1 MTACYC
7 CGAQASRLVRGRVGV
22 KVVDSSLALGLGV
35 GLELVRFDA
44 LLGSLLS
51 LERACLAS
59 VCPTHTRTVPL
70 WLYQRRPSSPLHV
83 DPNPN
88 PKPNPNPNTKNP
100 SSNPTTITL
109 TLPGAHEYGSV
120 LSYKVGTAAAAS
132 RHHGRLDNSPLAPSA
147 SATHLAR
154 ARPLCLCRC
163 AAREST
169 APRPTSG
176 RCRARGGSGGWRRW
190 WWRGHRARRSRRRRG
205 GRPVHAAAGLS
216 AGGAGTARGFPHHT
230 PGVRVVRR

>member
-1 MTACYC
+1 MPSFCVPTLLCALRTHAQYP
-7 CGAQASRLVRGRVGV
+7 CGYTNGDPRLRCTWTLVLTLILTPTPTPTLRT
-22 KVVDSSLALGLGV
+22 LALT
-35 GLELVRFDA
+35 
-44 LLGSLLS
+44 
-51 LERACLAS
+51 
-59 VCPTHTRTVPL
+59 P
-70 WLYQRRPSSPLHV
+70 
-83 DPNPN
+83 
-88 PKPNPNPNTKNP
+88 
-100 SSNPTTITL
+100 TITL

-154 ARPLCLCRC
+154 ARPLRLCRC

-190 WWRGHRARRSRRRRG
+190 WRRGHRARRSRRRRG

-216 AGGAGTARGFPHHT
+216 AGGAGAARGFPHHT